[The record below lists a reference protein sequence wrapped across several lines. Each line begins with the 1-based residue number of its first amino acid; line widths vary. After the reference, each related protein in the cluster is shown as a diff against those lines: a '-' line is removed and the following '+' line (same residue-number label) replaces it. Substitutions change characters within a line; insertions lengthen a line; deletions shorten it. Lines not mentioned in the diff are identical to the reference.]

1 MNKKNLRRHCSPFV
15 ALSSPL
21 IVVSSPL
28 SVSACLVGCCI
39 VVLCLVVCIVPLHCS
54 VASPRHVA
62 LRCVASSRLVI
73 TTRFLVVSL
82 SCLILPRRCVPPPCT
97 SHHTHFVW
105 LVVALSRC
113 ASSLLPLAHLGIA
126 TCHCVARCCCV
137 VSCLIVALCL
147 VITSHR
153 VIFCHRVCF
162 SWLLH
167 FLPSASRHTASR
179 RH

>member
-105 LVVALSRC
+105 LVVVSLRC
-113 ASSLLPLAHLGIA
+113 ISSLLPHRTSHCRDLPL
-126 TCHCVARCCCV
+126 CRLLLSHCV
-137 VSCLIVALCL
+137 L
-147 VITSHR
+147 
-153 VIFCHRVCF
+153 
-162 SWLLH
+162 
-167 FLPSASRHTASR
+167 SRHCIASG
-179 RH
+179 HHVPSCSFLSSGLV